1 MTVPSRLPASRIPAA
16 CGTVLQMALVIAARY
31 SDTGFGTCKS
41 NGAKKCKKKRKRC
54 KKDCDAKPNLCPAC
68 EDNTIPGFGT
78 SWCEMNV
85 NAAGFCSSSDG
96 TYKCKKTCGLCR

>member
-1 MTVPSRLPASRIPAA
+1 MR
-16 CGTVLQMALVIAARY
+16 
-31 SDTGFGTCKS
+31 
-41 NGAKKCKKKRKRC
+41 GAKHGLYWDNDDRC
-54 KKDCDAKPNLCPAC
+54 KKNCDAKPLCPAC